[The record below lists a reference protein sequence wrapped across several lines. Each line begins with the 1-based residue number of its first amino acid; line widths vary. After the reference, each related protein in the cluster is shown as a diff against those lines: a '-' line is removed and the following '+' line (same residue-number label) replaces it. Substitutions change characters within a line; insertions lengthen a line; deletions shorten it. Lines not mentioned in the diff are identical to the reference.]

1 MWTNPA
7 IWPKASRWNEMIKG
21 IGVDIV
27 EIDRINRVIE
37 NRKDRFVNRIFT
49 RDEQTYCLS
58 KPRPWRHFAARF
70 AAKEAV
76 SKALGTG
83 AKGMRWTDVEV
94 RRDAKG
100 CPYIKL
106 SGGAAELA
114 QEKGVCDVAISLSF
128 NRNNAVASAVAMGS

>member
-1 MWTNPA
+1 
-7 IWPKASRWNEMIKG
+7 MIKG

-27 EIDRINRVIE
+27 EIYRINQAIE
-37 NRKDRFVNRIFT
+37 NRKDRFIKRIFT
-49 RDEQTYCLS
+49 DSEQEYCFG
-58 KPRPWRHFAARF
+58 KPLPSRHFAARF

-83 AKGMRWTDVEV
+83 KKGMRWTDVEV
-94 RRDAKG
+94 CRDDNG
-100 CPYIKL
+100 RPYIKL
-106 SGGAAELA
+106 TGGAATRA

>member
-1 MWTNPA
+1 
-7 IWPKASRWNEMIKG
+7 MIKG

-27 EIDRINRVIE
+27 EIGRINQAIE
-37 NRKDRFVNRIFT
+37 NRKDRFIKRIFT
-49 RDEQTYCLS
+49 ESEQEYCFG
-58 KPRPWRHFAARF
+58 KPRPSRHFAVRF

-83 AKGMRWTDVEV
+83 KKGMRWTDVEV
-94 RRDAKG
+94 CRDGKG

-106 SGGAAELA
+106 TGGAAERA